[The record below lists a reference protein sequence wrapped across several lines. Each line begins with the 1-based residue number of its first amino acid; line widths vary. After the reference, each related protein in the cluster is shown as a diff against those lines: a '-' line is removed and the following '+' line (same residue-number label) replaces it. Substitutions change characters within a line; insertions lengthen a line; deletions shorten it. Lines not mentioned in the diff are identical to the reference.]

1 MLALPV
7 FLPFCDLFFF
17 TQNKLGRASRTWL
30 TPSQN
35 IILTFEINFSS
46 LGLIRFVNSKD
57 DTNLLFSLELVW
69 TETVV
74 TLRKDKVFIT
84 YDVSLMT
91 SAHVE
96 AALSDPNP
104 FLADITKQIRI
115 IQSLTCSS

>member
-7 FLPFCDLFFF
+7 FFPFCDFFFF
-17 TQNKLGRASRTWL
+17 TQNKFDRASRTWL

-35 IILTFEINFSS
+35 ILVTFEINFSL

-57 DTNLLFSLELVW
+57 DTNLLFSLKLIS
-69 TETVV
+69 TKTVV

-91 SAHVE
+91 SAHVK
-96 AALSDPNP
+96 AGLSDPNP
-104 FLADITKQIRI
+104 FLADITKQIKI